1 MILLYSST
9 LPGEVFYAVYQ
20 YAWDR
25 GFEHTTNIPL
35 TEFYIPDELASQALC
50 RDLSRTQGR
59 RDATGQ
65 RKYYVDDVGSGFELF
80 ERDGWE
86 EYIEPPE

>member
-20 YAWDR
+20 LDWDR
-25 GFEHTTNIPL
+25 GFQHSTNIPL
-35 TEFYIPDELASQALC
+35 TELDIPDEQANQSLC
-50 RDLSRTQGR
+50 KDLLRSQGR

-65 RKYYVDDVGSGFELF
+65 RKYYVDDTGSGPELF
-80 ERDGWE
+80 ERDGWQ
-86 EYIEPPE
+86 EYVEP